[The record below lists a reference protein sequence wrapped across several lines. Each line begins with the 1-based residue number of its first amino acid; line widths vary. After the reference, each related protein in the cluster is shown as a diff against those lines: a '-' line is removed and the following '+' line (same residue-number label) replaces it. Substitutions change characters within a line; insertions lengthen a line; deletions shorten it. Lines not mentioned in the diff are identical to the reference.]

1 MHMYIAAPV
10 YKRASNILDWNL
22 RDDFCFSL
30 KAIKM
35 KEKFSKMLQLHKK
48 VWGEYL
54 HSITASQL
62 IHFHIW
68 EFWGCLRTVWL
79 KLETAY
85 THLW

>member
-35 KEKFSKMLQLHKK
+35 NEKFSKMLQLHKK
-48 VWGEYL
+48 VWGDIY
-54 HSITASQL
+54 TALQPLSSYIFIYENSEAVSEL
-62 IHFHIW
+62 C
-68 EFWGCLRTVWL
+68 G
-79 KLETAY
+79 
-85 THLW
+85 